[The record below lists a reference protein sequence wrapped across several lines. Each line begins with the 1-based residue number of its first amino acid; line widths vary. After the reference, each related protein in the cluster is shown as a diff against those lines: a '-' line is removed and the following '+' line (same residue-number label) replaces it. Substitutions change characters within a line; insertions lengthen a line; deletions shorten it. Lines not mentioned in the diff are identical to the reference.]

1 MVRALRSLQSG
12 TLTGKRVE
20 ACVLRVHGQSEAR
33 LENDLQVLE
42 LVNRPERGEM
52 FDQFTLGI
60 EEEFQIV
67 DPQTRELRSH
77 VAEILEE
84 GKMLLGEHIKPEMIQ
99 SMIEVGTGIC
109 RNIQEARAD
118 ITRLRS
124 IIAGLAKKN
133 GLVIVAAST
142 HPISRWQDQEIFDDE
157 RYELLVQELQ
167 TVARSL
173 LIFGLHV
180 HVGMADRERAIHI
193 MNAARYFLPHVLALS
208 TSSPFWMGHN
218 TGLKSYRTE
227 VFKQFPRT
235 DIPDHFD
242 SYLGFQ
248 RYVDLLIKTGC
259 INDGKKIWWDIR
271 PHPYFPTLEFRVCD
285 IPTRVDDTIA
295 IAALFQA
302 IVAKLNKLIDRNLG
316 FRLYRRMLIQENK
329 WRAVRY
335 GLEGKLID
343 FGKQTEVPVSDLVM
357 ELLEFVDD
365 VVDELGSRKE
375 IEHVHTIL
383 ERGTSAD
390 RQLQVYR
397 ETNDLKAVVDD
408 LIKMTMENVPDT
420 PDLTIPKTTTTASTI
435 SK

>member
-1 MVRALRSLQSG
+1 
-12 TLTGKRVE
+12 
-20 ACVLRVHGQSEAR
+20 
-33 LENDLQVLE
+33 
-42 LVNRPERGEM
+42 M

-77 VAEILEE
+77 VSEFLEE
-84 GKMLLGEHIKPEMIQ
+84 GKMILGEQIKPEMIQ

-109 RNIQEARAD
+109 KNIQEARAD

-124 IIAGLAKKN
+124 IISGLAAKT
-133 GLVIVAAST
+133 GLRIVAGST
-142 HPISRWQDQEIFDDE
+142 HPFSRWQDQKIFDDE
-157 RYELLVQELQ
+157 RYELLVEELQ

-180 HVGMADRERAIHI
+180 HVGVADPERRIHI
-193 MNAARYFLPHVLALS
+193 MNAARYFLPHVLALT

-218 TGLKSYRTE
+218 TGLKSYRSE
-227 VFKQFPRT
+227 VFKKFPRT

-242 SYLGFQ
+242 SHASFQ
-248 RYVDLLIKTGC
+248 RYIDLLIRTKC
-259 INDGKKIWWDIR
+259 IDNGRKIWWDVR
-271 PHPYFPTLEFRVCD
+271 PHPFFPTLEFRICD

-302 IVAKLNKLIDRNLG
+302 IVAKLNKLIDKNLG

-329 WRAVRY
+329 WRAVRW
-335 GLEGKLID
+335 GLDGKMID
-343 FGKQTEVPVSDLVM
+343 FGKQKEVPVRDLIL

-365 VVDELGSRKE
+365 VLDELDSRKE
-375 IEHVHTIL
+375 VEHIHTIM

-390 RQLQVYR
+390 EQLQVHK
-397 ETNDLKAVVDD
+397 ETGDLRTVVDR
-408 LIKMTMENVPDT
+408 LIERTMENVPQNAD
-420 PDLTIPKTTTTASTI
+420 
-435 SK
+435 

>member
-1 MVRALRSLQSG
+1 MS
-12 TLTGKRVE
+12 
-20 ACVLRVHGQSEAR
+20 
-33 LENDLQVLE
+33 N
-42 LVNRPERGEM
+42 
-52 FDQFTLGI
+52 QFTLGI

-77 VAEILEE
+77 VSEILDE
-84 GKMLLGEHIKPEMIQ
+84 GRMLLGEQIKPEMIQ
-99 SMIEVGTGIC
+99 SQIEVGTGIC
-109 RNIQEARAD
+109 KNIQEARAD
-118 ITRLRS
+118 ITNLRS
-124 IIAGLAKKN
+124 VISTLAHKN
-133 GLVIVAAST
+133 GLKIVAAST
-142 HPISRWQDQEIFDDE
+142 HPISRWQDQKIFDDD

-173 LIFGLHV
+173 LIFGVHV
-180 HVGMADRERAIHI
+180 HVGVADRERQIHI
-193 MNAARYFLPHVLALS
+193 MNASRYFLPHVLALT

-218 TGLKSYRTE
+218 TGLKSYRSE

-242 SYLGFQ
+242 SYQGFQ

-259 INDGKKIWWDIR
+259 INDGKKIWWDSR
-271 PHPYFPTLEFRVCD
+271 PHPFFPTIEFRICD

-302 IVAKLNKLIDRNLG
+302 IVAKLYKLIDKNLG

-343 FGKQTEVPVSDLVM
+343 FGKNKEVPVVDLIR
-357 ELLEFVDD
+357 ELLDFVDD
-365 VVDELGSRKE
+365 VVDELDSRKE
-375 IEHVHTIL
+375 IEHIHTIL

-390 RQLQVYR
+390 EQLRVYR
-397 ETNDLKAVVDD
+397 ETNDLTAVVDR
-408 LIKMTMENVPDT
+408 LIELTAENVPQDANLSLGQASMA
-420 PDLTIPKTTTTASTI
+420 PSTI